1 MVVDVIIP
9 VYRPEREKLTKLID
23 WLNKQTV
30 KPSHVFFMQ
39 TLVEEKEDEEV
50 LQMLQKAENVEI
62 VPIEKKDF
70 DHGGTR
76 NKGAALS
83 KADYMLFMTQ
93 DAVPIDAYLIEN
105 LVRAMEEEE
114 AATAYGRQLPD
125 DTVGVIEHYTREFN
139 YPAKSYVKSKKDLET
154 MGIKTYFCS
163 NVCAMY
169 RKDVYEKMGGFV
181 LHTIFNEDMI
191 MASKVIQAGYKI
203 AYVAEAMVIHAHK
216 YTYRQQFTRNF
227 DLAVSQRQYHEI
239 FDAVKSESEG
249 MRLVKNTMKYLFR
262 HGKWYLVPDLI
273 FQSGFKFLGYRFG
286 KKYDKLPLWLVK
298 KFSMN
303 PSYWRDKERKNKL
316 RLLWRHIMVKNI

>member
-1 MVVDVIIP
+1 M
-9 VYRPEREKLTKLID
+9 
-23 WLNKQTV
+23 
-30 KPSHVFFMQ
+30 
-39 TLVEEKEDEEV
+39 
-50 LQMLQKAENVEI
+50 
-62 VPIEKKDF
+62 
-70 DHGGTR
+70 
-76 NKGAALS
+76 
-83 KADYMLFMTQ
+83 
-93 DAVPIDAYLIEN
+93 AY
-105 LVRAMEEEE
+105 A
-114 AATAYGRQLPD
+114 RQLPD
-125 DTVGVIEHYTREFN
+125 KDCPLAERYTRSFN
-139 YPAKSYVKSKKDLET
+139 YPEESCLKTKADLKRL
-154 MGIKTYFCS
+154 GIKTFFAS
-163 NVCAMY
+163 NVCCAY
-169 RKDVYEKMGGFV
+169 DREKFWFQGGFIKNA
-181 LHTIFNEDMI
+181 IFNEDMI

-303 PSYWRDKERKNKL
+303 PSYWRDKE
-316 RLLWRHIMVKNI
+316 

>member
-83 KADYMLFMTQ
+83 RADYMLFMTQ
-93 DAVPIDAYLIEN
+93 DAVPVDAYLIEN

-114 AATAYGRQLPD
+114 AYGRQLPD

-139 YPAKSYVKSKKDLET
+139 YPAKSYVKSQKDLET

-303 PSYWRDKERKNKL
+303 PSYWRDKE
-316 RLLWRHIMVKNI
+316 

>member
-1 MVVDVIIP
+1 M
-9 VYRPEREKLTKLID
+9 
-23 WLNKQTV
+23 
-30 KPSHVFFMQ
+30 
-39 TLVEEKEDEEV
+39 
-50 LQMLQKAENVEI
+50 
-62 VPIEKKDF
+62 
-70 DHGGTR
+70 
-76 NKGAALS
+76 
-83 KADYMLFMTQ
+83 
-93 DAVPIDAYLIEN
+93 
-105 LVRAMEEEE
+105 
-114 AATAYGRQLPD
+114 
-125 DTVGVIEHYTREFN
+125 IEHYTREFN

-303 PSYWRDKERKNKL
+303 PSYWRDKE
-316 RLLWRHIMVKNI
+316 

>member
-9 VYRPEREKLTKLID
+9 GYRPGREKLTKLID

-93 DAVPIDAYLIEN
+93 DAVPVDAYLIEN
-105 LVRAMEEEE
+105 LVQAMEEEE

-139 YPAKSYVKSKKDLET
+139 YPAKSYVKSQKDLET

-303 PSYWRDKERKNKL
+303 PSYWRDKE
-316 RLLWRHIMVKNI
+316 